1 MSKIYGSLTVPMG
14 DWKYV
19 YTTILNYFNQEIQ
32 IAYNEAT
39 DFYLENKNKNYNAF
53 IASLNVYFAE
63 NEITN
68 FRKFLI
74 ETSMT
79 KTNTKVY
86 KPKKNHFQNF
96 NNRTLTISTSEVKIE
111 FLKKDNTVC
120 LETASFEDFDK
131 YLANNTFISEFI
143 NMVNSFNW
151 PNRTGPN
158 KAVRGCTLVKESP
171 LGQKVLFLSSGPNP
185 PIYNVDLNEVIET
198 PNHLNSE
205 LVKNIKLTS
214 DTPENTFQPNPDPQD
229 LSEV

>member
-19 YTTILNYFNQEIQ
+19 YSTILNYFNQEIE
-32 IAYNEAT
+32 IAYTEAT
-39 DFYLENKNKNYNAF
+39 DFYLKNKDLNYNDFVNA
-53 IASLNVYFAE
+53 LNLYFLQ
-63 NEITN
+63 NEITA

-79 KTNTKVY
+79 KTNTKIY

-96 NNRTLTISTSEVKIE
+96 NNRTLTLSTSEVRLE
-111 FLKKDNTVC
+111 FNKKENTVF
-120 LETASFEDFDK
+120 LETVTFEDFDK
-131 YLANNTFISEFI
+131 HLANNTFISEFI

-151 PNRTGPN
+151 PNRSGPN
-158 KAVRGCTLVKESP
+158 KAVRGCTLIKESP

-185 PIYNVDLNEVIET
+185 PAYDVDVNEVVNT
-198 PNHLNSE
+198 PSHLNSD
-205 LVKNIKLTS
+205 LIKNIKLTS
-214 DTPENTFQPNPDPQD
+214 DSTEETAQPNPEPQD